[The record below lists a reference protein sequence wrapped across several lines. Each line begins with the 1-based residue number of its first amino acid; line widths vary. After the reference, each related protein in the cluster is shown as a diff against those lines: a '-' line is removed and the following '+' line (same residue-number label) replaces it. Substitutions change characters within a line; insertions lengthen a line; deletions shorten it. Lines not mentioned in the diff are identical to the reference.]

1 MFITDNCSDYKVIS
15 RYLTPPH
22 LDIVA
27 GKQSFKKHVST
38 CHNFT
43 IWGGGDAICRICNI
57 TIMKYTFFPK

>member
-27 GKQSFKKHVST
+27 GKQSLKKKNMFQPV
-38 CHNFT
+38 T
-43 IWGGGDAICRICNI
+43 ISLYGVVVMQSVEYVILR
-57 TIMKYTFFPK
+57 